1 MLESIVDFLAGGL
14 AFDLRVLAC
23 IAIASFDKAKYMVKT

>member
-14 AFDLRVLAC
+14 AFDLRVLVC
-23 IAIASFDKAKYMVKT
+23 IAIANSSFVNKI

>member
-23 IAIASFDKAKYMVKT
+23 IAIANSSLLIN